1 MKFIWGEKEAVVGN
15 NLYQEIFNTY
25 SDNTIS
31 RNVEIKII
39 ILNYYESIKLKM
51 QANKIT
57 VKELADFI
65 SNLPNVNERIKNDYT
80 SIASEIAVNKGNIFL
95 LSLASKYC
103 FYQNRYAYGKNDY
116 SIYDSV
122 VHQFLSNKKF
132 PSADKYKLSND
143 KKEKYQYYKSYIDKV
158 INSLGLHNALARD
171 IFDALVWRAYKLT
184 DENKR
189 VIYKNGKWT
198 LL

>member
-1 MKFIWGEKEAVVGN
+1 MINKIDFLNYYVDYFGKSQKTFIFDKNEIKNHSDDVLNALVKFIWGEKEAVVGN

-39 ILNYYESIKLKM
+39 ILNYYESINLKM

-103 FYQNRYAYGKNDY
+103 FYQNRYAYGKND
-116 SIYDSV
+116 
-122 VHQFLSNKKF
+122 
-132 PSADKYKLSND
+132 
-143 KKEKYQYYKSYIDKV
+143 
-158 INSLGLHNALARD
+158 
-171 IFDALVWRAYKLT
+171 
-184 DENKR
+184 
-189 VIYKNGKWT
+189 
-198 LL
+198 

>member
-1 MKFIWGEKEAVVGN
+1 M
-15 NLYQEIFNTY
+15 
-25 SDNTIS
+25 
-31 RNVEIKII
+31 
-39 ILNYYESIKLKM
+39 
-51 QANKIT
+51 
-57 VKELADFI
+57 KEL
-65 SNLPNVNERIKNDYT
+65 KNGDT
-80 SIASEIAVNKGNIFL
+80 SITSEIAVNKGNIFL
-95 LSLASKYC
+95 LSFISKYC

-116 SIYDSV
+116 SIYDGV

-132 PSADKYKLSND
+132 PSADKYKLSDD

-158 INSLGLHNALARD
+158 INSLARD